1 MTHSTLAWPIKD
13 IAETLDYGID
23 WSKRLADDDD
33 KIATSTFTVLTGGV
47 TITQQYNN
55 DTTSTV
61 WLSGGTAGQT
71 AKLKC
76 VITTDSQ
83 PPRIH
88 DIVVTL
94 PIVDRAA

>member
-1 MTHSTLAWPIKD
+1 MTHTTLSWPIKD

-23 WSKRLADDDD
+23 WSKRLDDND
-33 KIATSTFTVLTGGV
+33 KIVTSVFTVLTGGV
-47 TITQQYNN
+47 TIVQQYSNH
-55 DTTSTV
+55 TTSTV